1 VIPIAV
7 GASPALPWLPVD
19 PLSADW
25 FAPLR
30 RRVIF
35 DCCKWDPQV
44 EDVSTIADI
53 PLVLPAQMWC
63 ELSSFAESLAREAK
77 AAETELRQRPELH
90 GRLGLPRA
98 LRRALADQSGESTMG
113 LARLVRFDFH
123 HTTAGWQISEAN
135 SDVPGGLN
143 EASGLSALMA
153 EHYPGTTPA
162 GDTAAVYMSAM
173 STSLDAGAHVAF
185 VHATAYSDDRQ
196 VMTYL
201 SRRFAAS
208 GLRTSLVSPAHLRW
222 EDGRARLETA
232 WNCDRVDAIV
242 RFFPAEWLPNL
253 PSACGWLHFFDR
265 GSTPVSNPA
274 SAILT
279 QSKRFPLTWDA
290 LRTPMPTW
298 RSLLPETRDPR
309 DVPRH
314 ERDEW
319 VLKPALG
326 RVGEDIVMS
335 GVTEANQVKRLSR
348 HARVFP
354 SRWAAQRRFV
364 ATPLHVRGVDLY
376 PSIGIYTIDG
386 RAAGAYGRLAERP
399 LIDGRAR
406 DAAVLVMT
414 R

>member
-1 VIPIAV
+1 VILLPV
-7 GASPALPWLPVD
+7 EASPTSPWLLVD
-19 PLSADW
+19 PLSPDV

-53 PLVLPAQMWC
+53 PLVLPARVWC
-63 ELSSFAESLAREAK
+63 ELASLAESLAREVM
-77 AAETELRQRPELH
+77 AAETELRQRPDLH

-98 LRRALADQSGESTMG
+98 LRRALADPPDEGTIG
-113 LARLVRFDFH
+113 FARLVRFDFH
-123 HTTAGWQISEAN
+123 HTTAGWRISEAN

-143 EASGLSALMA
+143 EASGLSAMMA
-153 EHYPGTTPA
+153 EHYPGTVPA
-162 GDTAAVYMSAM
+162 GDTADAYLRAISA
-173 STSLDAGAHVAF
+173 SLGAGAHVAF

-201 SRRFAAS
+201 SRRFAAR
-208 GLRTSLVSPAHLRW
+208 GLRTSLISPAHLRW
-222 EDGRARLETA
+222 GDCRARLETA
-232 WNCDRVDAIV
+232 WTSDTVDAIV

-253 PSACGWLHFFDR
+253 PSACGWSHFFHG

-279 QSKRFPLTWDA
+279 QSKRFPLTWEA
-290 LRTPMPTW
+290 LETPMPTW

-309 DVPRH
+309 NVPWR
-314 ERDEW
+314 ESDEW

-326 RVGEDIVMS
+326 RVGEDIGMS
-335 GVTEANQVKRLSR
+335 GVTELKQLKRVSR
-348 HARVFP
+348 DARWFP
-354 SRWAAQRRFV
+354 SRWAAQRRFA
-364 ATPLHVRGVDLY
+364 ATPFRVRGLDLY
-376 PSIGIYTIDG
+376 PSVGVYTIDG
-386 RAAGAYGRLAERP
+386 RSAGAYGRMAERP

-406 DAAVLVMT
+406 DAAVLVTT